1 MNPSQLPRQSPYP
14 DTPQPEDPLETTF
27 TRHQSELLG
36 MLYYLTGNAEDARD
50 AFQEAFVKC
59 WRRRE
64 SLGQIEDLRAW
75 VFRVA
80 LNVGRDMRATAWRR
94 RRRPLP
100 EDNMAASPQMPP
112 HEDLDRQERLAMIQR
127 AIRDLRAEEQEVFLL
142 RQNAQMTYE
151 EIAVSIDIPVGT
163 AKTRMR
169 LALEKLRMAL
179 ERTTVQRR
187 TTNDER

>member
-1 MNPSQLPRQSPYP
+1 
-14 DTPQPEDPLETTF
+14 
-27 TRHQSELLG
+27 
-36 MLYYLTGNAEDARD
+36 MLYCLTGNAEDARD

-64 SLGQIEDLRAW
+64 SLDQIEDLRAW

-100 EDNMAASPQMPP
+100 EDDMAAAPQVPP
-112 HEDLDRQERLAMIQR
+112 HEDLDRRERLAMIQR
-127 AIRDLRAEEQEVFLL
+127 ALRDLRAEEQEVFLL

-151 EIAVSIDIPVGT
+151 QIAASIDIPVGT

-169 LALEKLRMAL
+169 LALEKLRVAL
-179 ERTTVQRR
+179 EPTTAPGRITSV
-187 TTNDER
+187 E

>member
-1 MNPSQLPRQSPYP
+1 MNSSQLPRPSPDP
-14 DTPQPEDPLETTF
+14 DTPRPEDPLENTF
-27 TRHQSELLG
+27 ARHQSELLG
-36 MLYYLTGNAEDARD
+36 MLYCLTGNAEDARD

-64 SLGQIEDLRAW
+64 SLDQIEDLRAW

-100 EDNMAASPQMPP
+100 EDDMAAAPQVPP
-112 HEDLDRQERLAMIQR
+112 HEDLDRRERLAMIQR
-127 AIRDLRAEEQEVFLL
+127 ALRDLRAEEQEVFLL

-151 EIAVSIDIPVGT
+151 QIAASIDIPVGT

-169 LALEKLRMAL
+169 LALEKLRVAL
-179 ERTTVQRR
+179 EPTTAPGRITSV
-187 TTNDER
+187 E